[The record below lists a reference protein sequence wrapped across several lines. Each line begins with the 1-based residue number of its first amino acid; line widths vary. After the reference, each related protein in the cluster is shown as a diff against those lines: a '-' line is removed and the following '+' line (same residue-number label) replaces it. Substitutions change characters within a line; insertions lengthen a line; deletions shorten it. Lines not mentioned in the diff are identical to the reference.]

1 MSICQGQNANEKTKI
16 EIKHMASVIAQEK
29 GKYMFNIK
37 EIASI
42 LGISRDTTRNLLNEI
57 PSTEVGC
64 SKRYFIEN
72 VLEFVYK

>member
-1 MSICQGQNANEKTKI
+1 MKKTKI

-42 LGISRDTTRNLLNEI
+42 LGISRDTAKNLLNES
-57 PSTEVGC
+57 PYAE
-64 SKRYFIEN
+64 
-72 VLEFVYK
+72 